1 MCGSERESEW
11 IEQSIVSEGE
21 EEEGKKLQ
29 SIRWVVAC
37 HSRSSSKCFKHFSSK
52 HISQPSCCH
61 PKATEDPALPFIC
74 QRRRRRRLFM
84 YWFTGEEKAAPANNQ
99 LSYSALALHSCQ
111 RWKDHIPA
119 KPWKDLHVINQILQ
133 PPSHLTP
140 THKIYVQLIYFRKI
154 WLVLHVWLNWLNV
167 YISALLIW
175 VCGRIEPPHNQIAHS
190 RNQHLDHTR

>member
-1 MCGSERESEW
+1 MCVAQRENESNNP
-11 IEQSIVSEGE
+11 SRARG
-21 EEEGKKLQ
+21 EEGKKLQ
-29 SIRWVVAC
+29 SICRVVAS
-37 HSRSSSKCFKHFSSK
+37 HSLSLSLPPARNVLNISLWNIFPVLLVAILRQLKIPRSLLFARGGGGGGFLC
-52 HISQPSCCH
+52 IGSQERKRLLQQITNSLICR
-61 PKATEDPALPFIC
+61 LPC
-74 QRRRRRRLFM
+74 Q
-84 YWFTGEEKAAPANNQ
+84 
-99 LSYSALALHSCQ
+99 H
-111 RWKDHIPA
+111 WKDHIPA
-119 KPWKDLHVINQILQ
+119 KPWKDLRVINQILQ